1 VGDRRDVWVG
11 ESGQTIVEY
20 VLVVVLFVM
29 LLFLALESANLSDV
43 LDTSANTLQDHLIAN
58 E

>member
-1 VGDRRDVWVG
+1 MDER
-11 ESGQTIVEY
+11 GQTIVEY
-20 VLVVVLFVM
+20 VLVLVLFVL
-29 LLFLALESANLSDV
+29 LLFLALDAANLSDV